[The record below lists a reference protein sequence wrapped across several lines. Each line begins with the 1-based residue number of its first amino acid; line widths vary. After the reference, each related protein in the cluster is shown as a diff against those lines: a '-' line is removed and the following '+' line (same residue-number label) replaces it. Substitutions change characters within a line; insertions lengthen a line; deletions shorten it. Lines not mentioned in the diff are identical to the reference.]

1 MEGAVAGGIALI
13 EGRDDVV
20 EDVADAVGSAML
32 PIQGVLGV
40 ISVTACISYQRLAWM
55 FGMVRSDLLSM
66 MSVRPSIQF
75 CCIFWV
81 MS

>member
-1 MEGAVAGGIALI
+1 MEGAVAGGVALI

-20 EDVADAVGSAML
+20 EDVADAVGAAVF

-40 ISVTACISYQRLAWM
+40 ISVTACISYQRLAWT
-55 FGMVRSDLLSM
+55 FWTIRSDLLSM
-66 MSVRPSIQF
+66 MSVRPSMQF

-81 MS
+81 IS